1 MGPLKIPPEHVYCVQ
16 AGKKHYELFTTTY
29 VGANYCGHCGLANP
43 FRPQHR
49 ARSKTPAIPGPYDEV
64 IEVEDSPPPRPV
76 SPASQLLRD
85 RPKPVSS
92 IGVGRTAQQLPVEA
106 FATGAMN
113 TRARIPPPELPSS
126 PQFMTVASA
135 ASRAIQNSKTNTRK
149 PTRHRTGYQWVHIS
163 LLLVSLETKY
173 FNGLAVEV
181 PETVL
186 PLKDTVIKFSSV
198 DLLTWPSFTAILF
211 DHLRPLPPTID
222 LTNRDLWSLSYA
234 SSFSGKKIVTVPN
247 TDKYTTPSSMLAS
260 GHFGNN
266 QAGQLKVLVVLTST
280 DVVDKQ
286 EPVTP
291 LRSDGYSTPVKEEK
305 KRKVKQEDTSP
316 ALNREKRIKQEVH
329 VKKEGSAGNTDQV
342 KQEIHIKMKPEGRVP
357 AAFCESLTDDE
368 LESIADEIVVHEDVV
383 DLVEVEDPLHDQ
395 TFDSIPGH
403 KGGEYMIDDGDEAD
417 GKDGEQAVVPE
428 FVTLECLPQSIGSD
442 QTQLSDIDIAEAL
455 PPAHST
461 RFKGTKVPATFVVR
475 HKKNAN

>member
-1 MGPLKIPPEHVYCVQ
+1 
-16 AGKKHYELFTTTY
+16 
-29 VGANYCGHCGLANP
+29 
-43 FRPQHR
+43 
-49 ARSKTPAIPGPYDEV
+49 
-64 IEVEDSPPPRPV
+64 
-76 SPASQLLRD
+76 
-85 RPKPVSS
+85 
-92 IGVGRTAQQLPVEA
+92 
-106 FATGAMN
+106 
-113 TRARIPPPELPSS
+113 
-126 PQFMTVASA
+126 MTVASA

-234 SSFSGKKIVTVPN
+234 SGFSGKKIVTVPN
-247 TDKYTTPSSMLAS
+247 TVKYTTPSSMLAS

-286 EPVTP
+286 EPATP

-342 KQEIHIKMKPEGRVP
+342 KQEVHIKMKPEGRVP
-357 AAFCESLTDDE
+357 AAFCESLTGDE

-428 FVTLECLPQSIGSD
+428 FVRD
-442 QTQLSDIDIAEAL
+442 QTISFTSQVLTLTGNS
-455 PPAHST
+455 
-461 RFKGTKVPATFVVR
+461 GVPSSK
-475 HKKNAN
+475 HWE

>member
-342 KQEIHIKMKPEGRVP
+342 KQE
-357 AAFCESLTDDE
+357 
-368 LESIADEIVVHEDVV
+368 
-383 DLVEVEDPLHDQ
+383 
-395 TFDSIPGH
+395 
-403 KGGEYMIDDGDEAD
+403 
-417 GKDGEQAVVPE
+417 
-428 FVTLECLPQSIGSD
+428 
-442 QTQLSDIDIAEAL
+442 
-455 PPAHST
+455 
-461 RFKGTKVPATFVVR
+461 
-475 HKKNAN
+475 